1 MQRKSGKKL
10 ATRQETSSSDCIY
23 FFSPILEWMPSLD
36 LLAAWEVKKSFC
48 ARIYFSS
55 LGETHTVPC
64 APFEKTHRRE
74 AQLDAI
80 MKLVRTREKLS
91 KDKITLM
98 VWIVLRV

>member
-1 MQRKSGKKL
+1 
-10 ATRQETSSSDCIY
+10 
-23 FFSPILEWMPSLD
+23 MPFLH

-55 LGETHTVPC
+55 LEKTHTVQC
-64 APFEKTHRRE
+64 APYEKTHRRE
-74 AQLDAI
+74 AQTAQLGAI
-80 MKLVRTREKLS
+80 IKLVRTRKKLS